1 MPKLNYPFAESLQR
15 IREVLAGTDPNDQV
29 GYLTDMPWN
38 EALSDIAQMLED
50 TLGSD
55 GYVPGRLLANSQRFG
70 AIYTWTGTVEY
81 TGMTTSWTKL
91 TGCFQNAGQYSEN
104 GITCAPTT
112 ARILINDWGVYFV
125 SWSLSYIGSP
135 NINYKVEPYCF
146 VGMPQAAAESTP
158 ATSGS
163 VTSMSGSGFAEA
175 SGSAVEVALYLKP
188 SATAWLIPQVLQVNV
203 LKVGNKSI

>member
-15 IREVLAGTDPNDQV
+15 IREVLAGNDPNDQV

-70 AIYTWTGTVEY
+70 SIYTWTGTVTL
-81 TGMTTSWTKL
+81 TGMTTSWTKI
-91 TGCFQNAGQYSEN
+91 TGTFQNAGRYSS
-104 GITCAPTT
+104 GITLDPNQ
-112 ARILINDWGVYFV
+112 ARIRINDYGIYFV
-125 SWSLSYIGSP
+125 SWEMSYIGSP
-135 NINYKVEPYCF
+135 DINYKIEPYCY

-163 VTSMSGSGFAEA
+163 VTSMSGSGFGEA
-175 SGSAVEVALYLKP
+175 SGSAVEVALYLQT
-188 SATAWLIPQVLQVNV
+188 SNTAWMIPQVIQLNV